1 MQCPALAIDGLLRP
15 RGAVTVTMEDTTML
29 SDQSNPGQRL
39 IEFAESEAPNDQ
51 VARIKVVGVG
61 GAGGNA
67 VNRMIQEGMTGVEF
81 IVCNT
86 DLQSLRSSRASVK
99 IQLGENLTRGLGAGG
114 DPGVGRQAALDDVDR
129 ILDALEGA
137 NMVFVTA
144 GLGGG
149 TGTGAA
155 PIIASLATEL
165 GALTVGVVTRP
176 FAFEGLRR
184 ARHAEQG
191 LEELR
196 GCVDS
201 VVTVPNERLLRS
213 VNKGVSFVEAFTMAD
228 EVLRQAVRGIS
239 DIILLPGLINVD
251 FADVRTTMKGRGVAL
266 MGTGIATGDNRA
278 VEAVQRAISSPLLE
292 EASIEGAKSLLVNL
306 SAGPN
311 VQLAEV
317 NEAMTLILNAADV
330 EAEIIF
336 GAVIDQNLTDEI
348 RITVIA
354 TDFAATAASSQPA
367 PPLRGPQGPGPGNR
381 SPGSIDN
388 DLAVPAFMRKSAN

>member
-1 MQCPALAIDGLLRP
+1 
-15 RGAVTVTMEDTTML
+15 ML
-29 SDQSNPGQRL
+29 SNQQNPGQRL

-86 DLQSLRSSRASVK
+86 DLQALRSSRASVK

-213 VNKGVSFVEAFTMAD
+213 VAKGVSFVEAFTLAD

-336 GAVIDQNLTDEI
+336 GAVIDQSLTDEI

-381 SPGSIDN
+381 QPSAPDN

>member
-1 MQCPALAIDGLLRP
+1 
-15 RGAVTVTMEDTTML
+15 ML
-29 SDQSNPGQRL
+29 SDRQNPGQRS
-39 IEFAESEAPNDQ
+39 IEFAESETPNHQ

-86 DLQSLRSSRASVK
+86 DLQALRSSRASVK

-129 ILDALEGA
+129 LLDALEGA

-155 PIIASLATEL
+155 PIVASLATEL

-184 ARHAEQG
+184 ARNAEQG

-213 VNKGVSFVEAFTMAD
+213 VNKGVSFVEAFTLAD

-266 MGTGIATGDNRA
+266 MGTGIANGENRA
-278 VEAVQRAISSPLLE
+278 LEAVQRAISSPLLE

-306 SAGPN
+306 SGGPN

-317 NEAMTLILNAADV
+317 NEAMTLILNAADD

-336 GAVIDQNLTDEI
+336 GAVIDPSLTDEI

-367 PPLRGPQGPGPGNR
+367 PPLRGPHGPGPGTR
-381 SPGSIDN
+381 PAGPTDN
-388 DLAVPAFMRKSAN
+388 DLAVPAFLRKSAN

>member
-1 MQCPALAIDGLLRP
+1 MQNERH
-15 RGAVTVTMEDTTML
+15 
-29 SDQSNPGQRL
+29 NPGQGS
-39 IEFAESEAPNDQ
+39 IAFAESEFSDH
-51 VARIKVVGVG
+51 VAKIKVVGVG

-86 DLQSLRSSRASVK
+86 DLQALRSSRASIK
-99 IQLGENLTRGLGAGG
+99 IQLGEDMTRGLGAGG
-114 DPGVGRQAALDDVDR
+114 DPEVGKQAALADVDR
-129 ILDALEGA
+129 LFDALDGA
-137 NMVFVTA
+137 NMIFVTA

-184 ARHAEQG
+184 ARNAEQG

-196 GCVDS
+196 ACVDS

-213 VNKGVSFVEAFTMAD
+213 ITNGVSFVDAFKMAD

-251 FADVRTTMKGRGVAL
+251 FADVQATMKGRGVAL
-266 MGTGIATGDNRA
+266 MGTGIANGENRA
-278 VEAVQRAISSPLLE
+278 LEAVQRAISSPLLE

-306 SAGPN
+306 SAGPE

-317 NEAMTLILNAADV
+317 NEAMMLIHDAADT
-330 EAEIIF
+330 EASIIF
-336 GAVIDQNLTDEI
+336 GAVIDPALTDEI

-354 TDFAATAASSQPA
+354 TDFAETAASSQPA
-367 PPLRGPQGPGPGNR
+367 PPFRGPQGPGPGNR
-381 SPGSIDN
+381 PTGTHDNN
-388 DLAVPAFMRKSAN
+388 DLAIPAFMRKSAN

>member
-1 MQCPALAIDGLLRP
+1 
-15 RGAVTVTMEDTTML
+15 ML
-29 SDQSNPGQRL
+29 SERPNPGQRS
-39 IEFAESEAPNDQ
+39 IEFADCETPNHQ
-51 VARIKVVGVG
+51 VAKIKVVGVG

-67 VNRMIQEGMTGVEF
+67 VNRMIQDGMTGVEF

-86 DLQSLRSSRASVK
+86 DLQALRSSRATIK

-114 DPGVGRQAALDDVDR
+114 DPEVGRQSALDDVDR
-129 ILDALEGA
+129 LLDALEGA

-191 LEELR
+191 LDELR

-213 VNKGVSFVEAFTMAD
+213 VSKGVSFVEAFTMAD

-266 MGTGIATGDNRA
+266 MGTGIASGDNRA
-278 VEAVQRAISSPLLE
+278 LEAVQRAISSPLLE

-306 SAGPN
+306 SGGPN

-317 NEAMTLILNAADV
+317 NEAMTLILNAADT

-336 GAVIDQNLTDEI
+336 GAVIDPSLTDEI

-354 TDFAATAASSQPA
+354 TDFAATAVSTQPA

-381 SPGSIDN
+381 PPGTTDN

>member
-1 MQCPALAIDGLLRP
+1 
-15 RGAVTVTMEDTTML
+15 ML
-29 SDQSNPGQRL
+29 SERQNPGQRL
-39 IEFAESEAPNDQ
+39 IEFADPETPNDQ

-86 DLQSLRSSRASVK
+86 DLQALRSSRASVK

-129 ILDALEGA
+129 LLDALEGA

-155 PIIASLATEL
+155 PIVASLATEL

-196 GCVDS
+196 ECVDS

-213 VNKGVSFVEAFTMAD
+213 VTKGVSFVEAFTMAD

-266 MGTGIATGDNRA
+266 MGTGIATGENRA

-336 GAVIDQNLTDEI
+336 GAVIDQSLTDEI

-367 PPLRGPQGPGPGNR
+367 PPFRGPQGPGPANR
-381 SPGSIDN
+381 PPGSLDN

>member
-1 MQCPALAIDGLLRP
+1 MQNER
-15 RGAVTVTMEDTTML
+15 
-29 SDQSNPGQRL
+29 QNPGQGL
-39 IEFAESEAPNDQ
+39 ISFADPEPLDQ
-51 VARIKVVGVG
+51 VAKIKVVGVG

-86 DLQSLRSSRASVK
+86 DLQALRSSRASIK
-99 IQLGENLTRGLGAGG
+99 IQLGEELTRGLGAGG
-114 DPGVGRQAALDDVDR
+114 DPEIGRQAAMDDVDR
-129 ILDALEGA
+129 LLDALEGA

-155 PIIASLATEL
+155 PIVASLATEL

-184 ARHAEQG
+184 ARNAEQG

-213 VNKGVSFVEAFTMAD
+213 IAKGVSFVEAFTMAD

-251 FADVRTTMKGRGVAL
+251 FADVRATMMGRGVAL
-266 MGTGIATGDNRA
+266 MGTGIASGDNRA
-278 VEAVQRAISSPLLE
+278 LEAVQRAISSPLLE

-306 SAGPN
+306 SAGPG

-317 NEAMTLILNAADV
+317 NEAMMLIHDAADI
-330 EAEIIF
+330 EASIIF
-336 GAVIDQNLTDEI
+336 GAVIDERLTDEI

-354 TDFAATAASSQPA
+354 TDFAETAASSQPA

-381 SPGSIDN
+381 PTGPHENN
-388 DLAVPAFMRKSAN
+388 DLAIPAFMRKSAN

>member
-1 MQCPALAIDGLLRP
+1 
-15 RGAVTVTMEDTTML
+15 ML
-29 SDQSNPGQRL
+29 SERHNSGHGS
-39 IEFAESEAPNDQ
+39 IMFAESEPEKE
-51 VARIKVVGVG
+51 VAKIKVVGVG

-67 VNRMIQEGMTGVEF
+67 VNRMIQEGMTGVDF

-86 DLQSLRSSRASVK
+86 DLQALRSSRASIK
-99 IQLGENLTRGLGAGG
+99 IQLGEDLTRGLGAGG
-114 DPGVGRQAALDDVDR
+114 NPEIGRQAALADVDR
-129 ILDALEGA
+129 LLDALEGA

-155 PIIASLATEL
+155 PIVASLATEL
-165 GALTVGVVTRP
+165 GALTVGVVSKP

-191 LEELR
+191 LDELR

-201 VVTVPNERLLRS
+201 VITVPNERLLRS
-213 VNKGVSFVEAFTMAD
+213 VPKGVSFVEAFTMAD

-239 DIILLPGLINVD
+239 DIILLPGIINVD
-251 FADVRTTMKGRGVAL
+251 FADVRTTMLGKGVAL
-266 MGTGIATGDNRA
+266 MGTGIASGENRA
-278 VEAVQRAISSPLLE
+278 LEAVQRAILSPLLE
-292 EASIEGAKSLLVNL
+292 ESSIEGARSLLVNL
-306 SAGPN
+306 TGGPN

-317 NEAMTLILNAADV
+317 NEAMTLIVDAADP
-330 EAEIIF
+330 EANIIF
-336 GAVIDQNLTDEI
+336 GAVIDESLTDEL

-354 TDFAATAASSQPA
+354 TEFEASAASSQPA

-381 SPGSIDN
+381 PPGPGDNN
-388 DLAVPAFMRKSAN
+388 DLAVPAFMRRSAN

>member
-1 MQCPALAIDGLLRP
+1 MQNER
-15 RGAVTVTMEDTTML
+15 
-29 SDQSNPGQRL
+29 QNPGQGL
-39 IEFAESEAPNDQ
+39 IAFAESETLYQ
-51 VARIKVVGVG
+51 VAKIKVVGVG

-81 IVCNT
+81 IACNT
-86 DLQSLRSSRASVK
+86 DLQSLRSSRAPIK
-99 IQLGENLTRGLGAGG
+99 IQLGEDLTQGLGAGG
-114 DPGVGRQAALDDVDR
+114 DPEIGKQAALDDVER
-129 ILDALEGA
+129 LLDALEGA

-165 GALTVGVVTRP
+165 GALTVGVVTKP

-184 ARHAEQG
+184 ARNAEQG

-213 VNKGVSFVEAFTMAD
+213 ISKGVSFIEAFTLAD

-251 FADVRTTMKGRGVAL
+251 FADVRTTMMGRGVAL
-266 MGTGIATGDNRA
+266 MGTGVAFGENRA
-278 VEAVQRAISSPLLE
+278 LEAVQRAISSPLLE
-292 EASIEGAKSLLVNL
+292 EASIEGAKSLLVNF
-306 SAGPN
+306 SGGPG

-317 NEAMTLILNAADV
+317 NEAMMLIHDAADP
-330 EAEIIF
+330 EANIIF
-336 GAVIDQNLTDEI
+336 GAVIDESLIDEI

-354 TDFAATAASSQPA
+354 TDFAVSALSSQL

-381 SPGSIDN
+381 PTGTNDN
-388 DLAVPAFMRKSAN
+388 SDLAIPAFMRKSAN

>member
-1 MQCPALAIDGLLRP
+1 
-15 RGAVTVTMEDTTML
+15 ML
-29 SDQSNPGQRL
+29 SERQNPGQRS
-39 IEFAESEAPNDQ
+39 IEFAESETPNHQ

-86 DLQSLRSSRASVK
+86 DLQALRSSRASIK

-129 ILDALEGA
+129 LLDALEGA
-137 NMVFVTA
+137 NMIFVTA

-184 ARHAEQG
+184 ARNAEQG

-278 VEAVQRAISSPLLE
+278 LEAVQRAISSPLLE

-306 SAGPN
+306 SGGPN

-317 NEAMTLILNAADV
+317 NEAMTLILNAADA

-336 GAVIDQNLTDEI
+336 GAVIDPSLTDEI

-367 PPLRGPQGPGPGNR
+367 PPLRGPHGPGPGIR
-381 SPGSIDN
+381 PPGTTDN

>member
-1 MQCPALAIDGLLRP
+1 
-15 RGAVTVTMEDTTML
+15 ML
-29 SDQSNPGQRL
+29 SERQNPGQRL
-39 IEFAESEAPNDQ
+39 IEFAESETPTHQ

-86 DLQSLRSSRASVK
+86 DLQALRSSRASIK
-99 IQLGENLTRGLGAGG
+99 IQLGESLTQGLGAGG

-129 ILDALEGA
+129 LLDALEGA

-184 ARHAEQG
+184 ARNAEQG

-196 GCVDS
+196 GCADS

-213 VNKGVSFVEAFTMAD
+213 VSKGVSFVEAFTMAD

-251 FADVRTTMKGRGVAL
+251 FADVRTTMRGRGVAL
-266 MGTGIATGDNRA
+266 MGTGIATGENRA
-278 VEAVQRAISSPLLE
+278 LEAVQRAISSPLLE

-306 SAGPN
+306 SGGPN
-311 VQLAEV
+311 VQLSEV
-317 NEAMTLILNAADV
+317 NEAMTLILNAADI

-336 GAVIDQNLTDEI
+336 GAVIDPSLTDEV

-381 SPGSIDN
+381 PPGTTDS

>member
-1 MQCPALAIDGLLRP
+1 MLRE
-15 RGAVTVTMEDTTML
+15 R
-29 SDQSNPGQRL
+29 QNPGQRL
-39 IEFAESEAPNDQ
+39 IEFADPEAPNDQ

-86 DLQSLRSSRASVK
+86 DLQALRSSRASVK

-114 DPGVGRQAALDDVDR
+114 DPEVGRQAALDDVDR
-129 ILDALEGA
+129 LLDALEGA

-155 PIIASLATEL
+155 PIVASLATEL

-213 VNKGVSFVEAFTMAD
+213 VTKGVSFVEAFTMAD

-266 MGTGIATGDNRA
+266 MGTGIATGENRA

-336 GAVIDQNLTDEI
+336 GAVIDQSLTDEI

-367 PPLRGPQGPGPGNR
+367 PPFRGPQGPGPGNR
-381 SPGSIDN
+381 PPGSLDN

>member
-1 MQCPALAIDGLLRP
+1 
-15 RGAVTVTMEDTTML
+15 ML
-29 SDQSNPGQRL
+29 SERQNPGQRM
-39 IEFAESEAPNDQ
+39 IEFAETDTPTHQ

-86 DLQSLRSSRASVK
+86 DLQALRSSRASIK
-99 IQLGENLTRGLGAGG
+99 IQLGEDLTRGLGAGG

-129 ILDALEGA
+129 LLDALEGA

-184 ARHAEQG
+184 ARNAEQG
-191 LEELR
+191 LEELQ

-213 VNKGVSFVEAFTMAD
+213 VSKGVSFVEAFTMAD

-251 FADVRTTMKGRGVAL
+251 FADVRTTMRGRGVAL
-266 MGTGIATGDNRA
+266 MGTGIANGENRA
-278 VEAVQRAISSPLLE
+278 LEAVQRAISSPLLE

-306 SAGPN
+306 SGGPD

-336 GAVIDQNLTDEI
+336 GAVIDPSLNDEI

-381 SPGSIDN
+381 PPAAPDN
-388 DLAVPAFMRKSAN
+388 DLAIPAFMRKSAN

>member
-1 MQCPALAIDGLLRP
+1 
-15 RGAVTVTMEDTTML
+15 ML
-29 SDQSNPGQRL
+29 SERQNPGQGSIL
-39 IEFAESEAPNDQ
+39 FAESEILNQ
-51 VARIKVVGVG
+51 VAKIKVVGVG

-86 DLQSLRSSRASVK
+86 DLQALRSSRAPVK
-99 IQLGENLTRGLGAGG
+99 IQLGEDLTRGLGAGG
-114 DPGVGRQAALDDVDR
+114 DPEVGRQAALDDVDR
-129 ILDALEGA
+129 LLDALEGA

-191 LEELR
+191 LDELR

-213 VNKGVSFVEAFTMAD
+213 VTKGVSFVEAFTMAD
-228 EVLRQAVRGIS
+228 DVLRQAVRGIS
-239 DIILLPGLINVD
+239 DIILVPGIINVD
-251 FADVRTTMKGRGVAL
+251 FADVRATMMGRGVAL
-266 MGTGIATGDNRA
+266 MGTGIGTGENRA
-278 VEAVQRAISSPLLE
+278 LEAVQRAISSPLLE

-306 SAGPN
+306 TGGPN
-311 VQLAEV
+311 IELTEV
-317 NEAMTLILNAADV
+317 NEAMMLIHDAADA
-330 EAEIIF
+330 EASIIF
-336 GAVIDQNLTDEI
+336 GAVIDESLTDEL

-354 TDFAATAASSQPA
+354 TDFAVTAASSQPA

-381 SPGSIDN
+381 PPGATDNN